1 MTTTS
6 ATSTATPTPSI
17 ATTLGAGSGID
28 ITALVNSL
36 VENSFANKNH
46 TLSTQNDTLTAQIS
60 AVSSLKSNIS
70 DFATALA
77 SLTGSGSLATQPS
90 SSNTGILNITRLPG
104 ADLSGLSATMEV
116 RQLAQGQVTSSQLF
130 SGGSGTVIGTGKLTL
145 TFGIATTDGTA
156 MTDFTQGPAAS
167 IDIDIDASHN
177 TLKGIADAINAKKA
191 GVTASILSDNNGARL
206 VLKSATGASQAF
218 TLSGTGDLS
227 ALDIGKDAPN
237 SSINQAAQDARVA
250 MDGVEAKYPTNSVS
264 GLIPGARIDLVA
276 AQVGTKVAIGSATP
290 TSAISQAV
298 SNFVD
303 TYNQVLKA
311 VTDATDPINGP
322 LRTDPAA
329 KDLLRQLKGMTLTE
343 LVPGASDDVPH
354 KLADI
359 GVKTNR
365 DGTLSV
371 DSTRLSTVLSTYP
384 DDIEAIF
391 AENAGISKALSSIVA
406 TAIGS
411 STPGHETGL
420 TSSTLTYTKQQDKI
434 AEEQDEVATDSDAM
448 RDRMTQQFAAMDS
461 KVAAYKSTQNFLTQQ
476 IASWNAQK

>member
-1 MTTTS
+1 M
-6 ATSTATPTPSI
+6 AVESI
-17 ATTLGAGSGID
+17 AKTLGTGSGID
-28 ITALVNSL
+28 TNALVESL
-36 VENSFANKNH
+36 VQNAFVNKNQ
-46 TLSTQNDTLTAQIS
+46 TLTNQNTALTAQIS
-60 AVSSLKSNIS
+60 AVGTIKSNIS
-70 DFATALA
+70 DFASALA
-77 SLTGSGSLATQPS
+77 SLTGSGSLATQPT
-90 SSNTGILNITRLPG
+90 SSNSGILNITRLPG
-104 ADLSGLSATMEV
+104 ADLSGLSATVEV

-130 SGGSGTVIGTGKLTL
+130 SGGSGTVVGTGKLTL
-145 TFGIATTDGTA
+145 TFGTATLDGTA
-156 MTDFTQGPAAS
+156 MTDFTQGPAAA

-250 MDGVEAKYPTNSVS
+250 MDGVEAKYPTNSIS

-290 TSAISQAV
+290 TAAISQAV
-298 SNFVD
+298 SNFVE

-311 VTDATDPINGP
+311 VSDATNPISGP

-329 KDLLRQLKGMTLTE
+329 KDLLRQLKSLTLTE
-343 LVPGASDDVPH
+343 LVPGAADDVPH

-371 DSTRLSTVLSTYP
+371 DSTRLSKVLSSYP
-384 DDIEAIF
+384 DDVEAIF
-391 AENAGISKALSSIVA
+391 AENAGLSKALSTLVS

-411 STPGHETGL
+411 STPGKETGL
-420 TSSTLTYTKQQDKI
+420 TSSNVTYTKQQDKV
-434 AEEQDEVATDSDAM
+434 AEQQDKVTTDSAAM
-448 RDRMTQQFAAMDS
+448 KERMTQQFAAMDA
-461 KVAAYKSTQNFLTQQ
+461 KVAAYKSTQAFLTQQ
-476 IASWNAQK
+476 IAAWNAQGN